1 MTPFGLGRSRRRG
14 SQPDPGGRPVLAV
27 DIDGVIS
34 LFGFEGA
41 PRVEGAEMEL
51 IDGALHCISM
61 PAGDQLR
68 RLADHFDPVWATGW
82 ERGGERVSQLLGLPQ
97 WPALSFKGAARFG
110 SADWKLEPL
119 DRFARGRPLAWI
131 DDSLDEACYAWA
143 RDREE
148 PTLLVEAEPEVGMQ
162 EVHVEALLG
171 WARSLEADQNEAGGS
186 E

>member
-14 SQPDPGGRPVLAV
+14 SPPDRGDKPVLAV
-27 DIDGVIS
+27 DIDGVLS
-34 LFGFEGA
+34 LFGFEGE

-61 PAGDQLR
+61 AAGERLR
-68 RLADHFDPVWATGW
+68 RLADQFDPVWATGW
-82 ERGGERVSQLLGLPQ
+82 ESGGERMAQLLGLPP

-119 DRFARGRPLAWI
+119 DRFANGRPLAWI
-131 DDSLDEACYAWA
+131 DDSLDAACYEWA
-143 RDREE
+143 RERRE
-148 PTLLVEAEPEVGMQ
+148 PTLLVEAEPDLGLQ

-171 WARSLEADQNEAGGS
+171 WARSLEADLREGGEA
-186 E
+186 